1 VGRYYENS
9 SFGGMNWI
17 TVGGVTEWVG
27 PYALPEADDRAEC
40 GVPLRPSNR
49 NLRPVKQGS
58 KVKLRCRI
66 PEPPMAAW
74 GSAATEV
81 AEPTQPLTSAAPEN
95 RTRIYRFFVSHS
107 CSFDHRRRPET
118 FRTAIATGRL
128 NAELAAFGGINAEQ
142 ANALAW
148 ISMVSPSMTLATP
161 MIWRGSA
168 AVALGTSRHNAK
180 SKNR

>member
-1 VGRYYENS
+1 
-9 SFGGMNWI
+9 
-17 TVGGVTEWVG
+17 
-27 PYALPEADDRAEC
+27 
-40 GVPLRPSNR
+40 
-49 NLRPVKQGS
+49 
-58 KVKLRCRI
+58 
-66 PEPPMAAW
+66 
-74 GSAATEV
+74 
-81 AEPTQPLTSAAPEN
+81 LTSAAPEK